1 MYSLENAKKVKI
13 KIPKKVIYFLLVKR
27 EKYIINIINIKKHN
41 KREKIKKIKETE
53 VEDLFKLF
61 INKERVNNILIK
73 KRSKKII

>member
-1 MYSLENAKKVKI
+1 MENAKKVKI

-53 VEDLFKLF
+53 VEELFKLF
-61 INKERVNNILIK
+61 IKKDQINNILIK
-73 KRSKKII
+73 NRPKKK

>member
-53 VEDLFKLF
+53 VEDL
-61 INKERVNNILIK
+61 
-73 KRSKKII
+73 